1 MTYATWR
8 GLTFLPGEV
17 GQPAVSGLMADPDQ
31 DGLTNLDEYV
41 LGTMPWIADSAGRLP
56 AGGWIDFSGQ
66 SYQSMEYRLMGNAND
81 VTISPQ
87 VSGDL
92 SSWLTGSGN
101 VVPVFGPLTNVDGSV
116 SWKVRDAVPFSV
128 APRRFIRLQYSIP

>member
-1 MTYATWR
+1 
-8 GLTFLPGEV
+8 
-17 GQPAVSGLMADPDQ
+17 MADPDQ

-56 AGGWIDFSGQ
+56 EGGWVDVSGE
-66 SYQSMEYRLMGNAND
+66 SYQSMAFRLMGNAND
-81 VTISPQ
+81 VTVSPQ

-92 SSWLTGSGN
+92 SSWVTGSGN

-116 SWKVRDAVPFSV
+116 SWKVRDSVPFSV
-128 APRRFIRLQYSIP
+128 APRRFIRLHYSIP